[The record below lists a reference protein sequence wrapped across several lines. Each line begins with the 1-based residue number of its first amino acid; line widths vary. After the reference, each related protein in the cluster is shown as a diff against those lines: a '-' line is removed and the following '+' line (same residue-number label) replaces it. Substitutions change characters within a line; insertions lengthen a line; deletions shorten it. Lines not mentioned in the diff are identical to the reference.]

1 MPIPEANKKYTYA
14 DYLLWPEGER
24 WEIFDGTPLLH
35 SAPSWQHQAL
45 SRELILEFGAY
56 LRDKPCQVFGAP
68 FDLRLPLA
76 DEKDEDT
83 THVFQ
88 PDLTVI
94 CDKSKLK
101 GTGYF
106 GTPSL
111 IIEIASASSG
121 KIDKVSKFNAYE
133 KAGVPEY
140 WIVETEQKM
149 VSVFKL
155 QNKRYGRPE
164 TYTEEQSI
172 VVGIFPDLII
182 DLKRI
187 FEAI

>member
-1 MPIPEANKKYTYA
+1 MPIPEANRKYTYT
-14 DYLLWPEGER
+14 DYLSWPEEER
-24 WEIFDGTPLLH
+24 WEIIDGVPLLQ

-45 SRELILEFGAY
+45 SRELILEFGTY
-56 LRDKPCQVFGAP
+56 LRDKPCQLFGTP

-76 DEKDEDT
+76 GEKDEET
-83 THVFQ
+83 IHVFQ

-101 GTGYF
+101 ETGYF
-106 GTPSL
+106 GTPNL
-111 IIEIASASSG
+111 VIEIVSASTG

-140 WIVETEQKM
+140 WIAETEQKI

-155 QNKRYGRPE
+155 QNGRYGRPE
-164 TYTEEQSI
+164 TYTEEHRI
-172 VVGIFPDLII
+172 VVGIFPDLVVE
-182 DLKRI
+182 LKRI
-187 FEAI
+187 FAVI